1 MTNQIQKKYWIAGL
15 IGLVSVTG
23 AYLYFQINKILD
35 YTLNF
40 KGIRNVKF
48 DKNANISF
56 TIQYEYQNKANIDVT
71 LDSQEYEVYINN
83 QYLTTLKNVIPNTLS
98 GSKPS
103 LIEVNLNITKDD
115 FKKIKLNWVQLLLQP
130 EKIEIKTIMKWKV
143 RYGLLRFPFQYPYI
157 VSLKEVISWYV
168 PAINKI

>member
-1 MTNQIQKKYWIAGL
+1 MTPKIEKKFWIAGL

-23 AYLYFQINKILD
+23 AYLYFQVQKILD
-35 YTLNF
+35 YTLTF

-56 TIQYEYQNKANIDVT
+56 TIQYEYKNKANIDLT
-71 LDSQEYEVYINN
+71 LDNQQYEVYINN
-83 QYLTTLKNVIPNTLS
+83 QHLTTLTNFIPNKLS
-98 GSKPS
+98 GSKTS

-115 FKKIKLNWVQLLLQP
+115 FKKINLNWLQLILQH
-130 EKIEIKTIMKWKV
+130 EKIEIKTIMKWKIK
-143 RYGLLRFPFQYPYI
+143 YGLLRFPFQYPYT

-168 PAINKI
+168 PAINKL